1 MKHAEKYGDFAEM
14 SDAKI
19 IKLHAKLA
27 KEIDEALVRLG
38 YNTEILSSLLECERE
53 LTLRETC

>member
-1 MKHAEKYGDFAEM
+1 MKHAEKYGDFAKM
-14 SDAKI
+14 SDEKI
-19 IKLHAKLA
+19 VKLHDKLA
-27 KEIDEALVRLG
+27 KEIDEALTRLG